1 MNRKTNTTL
10 IGVVCIIMTVSSI
23 APASDWKCFRG
34 PNGSG
39 LSDEKNLPVSWS
51 ETENLKWKIPLSGYG
66 SSFPIVAGER
76 VFVTYY
82 SGYGLDR
89 NNPGDTK
96 DLKRH
101 LLCLDAGSGKVVWQR
116 DVEAVLPEDPYRGY
130 IREHGY
136 ASNTPV
142 SDGQRV
148 YVFFGKTGVLAYD
161 MDGTQLWQVSVG
173 TNSSN
178 RRWGSAASPILYKN
192 LVIINASE
200 ESRSLIALDKMT
212 GKEVWKVES
221 DKLELSYATPVIVS
235 LDNGQQELVLS
246 LPGEVWA
253 FDPETGKTKWYAGTD
268 LSGNISPSPMTAN
281 GIVYVFGGYPSTGG
295 IAIRAGG
302 KDDVTDSHVVWS
314 TKDASYITTP
324 VIFGEHLYWVS
335 DKGYAYCMQADTA
348 KVIFRE
354 KLDAGGGGNPFYA
367 SVVLADGNI
376 YAVSRNSGTFLL
388 AATPQFQQLAHNQL
402 ASDESDFNASPA
414 ISNGRIFLRSNK
426 YLYCI
431 ENMSQEKP
439 DS

>member
-1 MNRKTNTTL
+1 
-10 IGVVCIIMTVSSI
+10 
-23 APASDWKCFRG
+23 
-34 PNGSG
+34 
-39 LSDEKNLPVSWS
+39 
-51 ETENLKWKIPLSGYG
+51 
-66 SSFPIVAGER
+66 
-76 VFVTYY
+76 
-82 SGYGLDR
+82 
-89 NNPGDTK
+89 
-96 DLKRH
+96 
-101 LLCLDAGSGKVVWQR
+101 
-116 DVEAVLPEDPYRGY
+116 
-130 IREHGY
+130 
-136 ASNTPV
+136 
-142 SDGQRV
+142 
-148 YVFFGKTGVLAYD
+148 
-161 MDGTQLWQVSVG
+161 
-173 TNSSN
+173 
-178 RRWGSAASPILYKN
+178 
-192 LVIINASE
+192 
-200 ESRSLIALDKMT
+200 
-212 GKEVWKVES
+212 
-221 DKLELSYATPVIVS
+221 
-235 LDNGQQELVLS
+235 
-246 LPGEVWA
+246 
-253 FDPETGKTKWYAGTD
+253 
-268 LSGNISPSPMTAN
+268 MTAN